1 MPGAP
6 SCQLAS
12 SLWAD
17 ISGDS
22 ARPGVESAI
31 ARKTPA
37 ATDETKPEVL
47 TTLRPNDSLALYMP
61 PGGSLMRIATRFVLA
76 AIIALGMAS
85 AANAKTVMK
94 QCGEQWQ
101 AAKANGTT
109 NGQTWPQ
116 FLKQCR
122 AQLGASTGGDSCSA
136 AGRLRS
142 PGCSRS
148 STQPRNFDRQSK
160 TAARCNGRVTLRTDG
175 RAIRPRVRRKREM
188 VGGGGG
194 RRAGDETSSPRAG
207 PRARARSPQ
216 TGSLF
221 PWQQPAATAPAPAP
235 ATYGS
240 APPATAAGASAS
252 AQQAQYRCPGA
263 TLVWVNE
270 KSHIYHFPGT
280 HDYGNTKRGAYMC
293 EADAQAAGNRAAKNE
308 HHP

>member
-1 MPGAP
+1 
-6 SCQLAS
+6 
-12 SLWAD
+12 
-17 ISGDS
+17 
-22 ARPGVESAI
+22 
-31 ARKTPA
+31 
-37 ATDETKPEVL
+37 
-47 TTLRPNDSLALYMP
+47 
-61 PGGSLMRIATRFVLA
+61 MRIATRFVLA
-76 AIIALGMAS
+76 AIIALGMVS
-85 AANAKTVMK
+85 AADAKTVMK

-122 AQLGASTGGDSCSA
+122 AQLASTGGTTAPPQDGFAPA
-136 AGRLRS
+136 APAPVPSQGT
-142 PGCSRS
+142 
-148 STQPRNFDRQSK
+148 STGNPK
-160 TAARCNGRVTLRTDG
+160 TAAQCNDEYAANKA
-175 RAIRPRVRRKREM
+175 AIRASGQTKREF
-188 VGGGGG
+188 VAAC
-194 RRAGDETSSPRAG
+194 RAGNETNTQGAPA
-207 PRARARSPQ
+207 PAPAQPQ